1 MLGVVVVVGVGVVG
15 HRKGG
20 KCKSR
25 CWFQIFFA
33 FIPTWGNDQIWRAY
47 FSAGLV
53 QPPTRNG
60 NRHLSRIQTCCD
72 VKLL

>member
-1 MLGVVVVVGVGVVG
+1 MLWLLWVLVLLGIEGVVNVNLGAGF
-15 HRKGG
+15 KY
-20 KCKSR
+20 
-25 CWFQIFFA
+25 
-33 FIPTWGNDQIWRAY
+33 IPTWGNDQIWRAY